1 MDTITIRLADERLS
15 KLKAMA
21 EALGVTPE
29 ALVYMS
35 VVDLLAKPQA
45 DFEETAQRVLDKNA
59 ALYERLA

>member
-29 ALVYMS
+29 ALVHMS
-35 VVDLLAKPQA
+35 VVDLLAKPQEA
-45 DFEETAQRVLDKNA
+45 FEETAQRVLDKNA